1 MKTLYE
7 SIFDSEKIID
17 NMESDVKRMR
27 IIQWFMDHDLDN
39 WGYEFWKNVIN
50 FNTDGTIDILLY
62 GDKCINYL
70 KSIGKKCRMLLLNFD
85 NSYPDFIK
93 VKTFSGRI
101 LMDITKADKLN
112 IKWFA
117 KHILAP
123 STIKIVC
130 EDTNELIVPSTIKF
144 DKSSISDTTFN
155 IYSDKLSKIDFN
167 GRTHPSE
174 ILLRC
179 KQLNDVNFKYIPNNL
194 TIGVKAELYDKINKL
209 NNDSKGF
216 IEVYA
221 LQEGIDLKPKYI
233 GH

>member
-7 SIFDSEKIID
+7 SIFDVDDNID
-17 NMESDVKRMR
+17 AVEDDIKKMR
-27 IIQWFMDHDLDN
+27 IIKWFVEHDLDN

-50 FNTDGTIDILLY
+50 FNIDGTIDILVN
-62 GDKCINYL
+62 GNKCINYL
-70 KSIGKKCRMLLLNFD
+70 RSIGKKCKMLLLNFD

-93 VKTFSGRI
+93 VKTFSGRV

-130 EDTNELIVPSTIKF
+130 EDTNELIVPNTIKF
-144 DKSSISDTTFN
+144 DKNSTLDTTFN

-167 GRTHPSE
+167 GRTHASE
-174 ILLRC
+174 ISLRC
-179 KQLNDVNFKYIPNNL
+179 KQLNDVNFKHIPNNL
-194 TIGVKAELYDKINKL
+194 NIWVKAELYDKIDKL

-216 IEVYA
+216 IEVFTFH
-221 LQEGIDLKPKYI
+221 EGIDLKPKYI